1 MIDQELHVED
11 VIEIYNEKIL
21 VLKKE
26 IDRLNEE
33 VQVLNIELLKARAKK
48 MFNTKDKGS
57 HDLEVIIY
65 KLRNYADYL
74 EEKIKDLEQEIKDL
88 KKEKK

>member
-21 VLKKE
+21 ILQKE

-33 VQVLNIELLKARAKK
+33 VQALNLQLKQER
-48 MFNTKDKGS
+48 
-57 HDLEVIIY
+57 
-65 KLRNYADYL
+65 
-74 EEKIKDLEQEIKDL
+74 EK
-88 KKEKK
+88 